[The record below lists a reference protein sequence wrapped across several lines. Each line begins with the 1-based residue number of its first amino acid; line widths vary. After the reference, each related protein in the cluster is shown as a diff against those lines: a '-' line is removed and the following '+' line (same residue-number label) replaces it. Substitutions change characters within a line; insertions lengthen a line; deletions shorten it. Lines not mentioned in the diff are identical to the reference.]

1 MHSAGAPCTPDPGR
15 STNAMITYETQNLHP
30 DYKHLALDIGYSRNK
45 ATCGIMY
52 DGIGE
57 PIELTFGKVITA
69 VKNWIERNGPCI
81 LIVEAVLSTFH
92 NNEGNSDIRGD
103 FEKGRGW
110 YYGPGVVTFAAA
122 MRFLST
128 LRNIVSI
135 DASVILAEAFLAFK
149 QKRSN
154 HSEDAMIIY
163 NKFWETKPEKLRS
176 GVEPILED
184 ISGVPSVRVFTEQ

>member
-1 MHSAGAPCTPDPGR
+1 
-15 STNAMITYETQNLHP
+15 MITYKTQNLHP
-30 DYKHLALDIGYSRNK
+30 GYKHIALDIGYSRNK

-52 DGIGE
+52 DGIDE
-57 PIELTFGKVITA
+57 PIELTFGNAVTA

-92 NNEGNSDIRGD
+92 NNEGNPDIRGD

-122 MRFLST
+122 MRFLNT

-149 QKRSN
+149 KKRSD
-154 HSEDAMIIY
+154 HSKDAITIF
-163 NKFWETKPEKLRS
+163 NRFWGTKPEKLRAR
-176 GVEPILED
+176 VEPILEG
-184 ISGVPSVRVFTEQ
+184 ISGVPSVRVFAEQ